1 MRVAPSR
8 LLIALVALAVAAS
21 LAAPPVARAANGPN
35 DAYLAGYAAAILER
49 EFRARTTSLRVER
62 GVVSLDVADLGG
74 ADRARV
80 TEALARIPGVLRVEL
95 REGAPPSKPVAVGTR
110 AQERGEKQAQVI
122 KDLSIGILPGGHLF
136 KPLVADPRW
145 PHFGA
150 AYHYHLGD
158 PQLESV
164 GTVSFGETFTLYRE
178 RLGRGWWETGLQ
190 AGVFA
195 VFDLDAASKDLVNA
209 DHLAAVFFGYRYDKR
224 SAIARL
230 FHQSSHLGDEFILR
244 NRVKD
249 RINLSYEAIDLR
261 LSYEFLGDVLRVYGG
276 GGYLFHQEPEDL
288 KPGFAQWG
296 VEFRSPWRMPSFRPI
311 AAVDVQNR
319 EENNWH
325 VDFSLRAGIEFE
337 GWLASRSLQI
347 LLGYFRG
354 HSPNGQFYREKID
367 SLGIGAHF
375 NV

>member
-1 MRVAPSR
+1 MRLAPSH
-8 LLIALVALAVAAS
+8 LLSVWVALVLAAS
-21 LAAPPVARAANGPN
+21 LIAPIAACAANGPN
-35 DAYLAGYAAAILER
+35 DAYLAGYAAAVLER
-49 EFRARTTSLRVER
+49 EFRAQTASLRVEG
-62 GVVSLDVADLGG
+62 GVVTLNVADLGS

-80 TEALARIPGVLRVEL
+80 TAALARILGVVRVEL
-95 REGAPPSKPVAVGTR
+95 REGGPPSPPTAVGTG
-110 AQERGEKQAQVI
+110 AAERGQLQAQVLE
-122 KDLSIGILPGGHLF
+122 DLSIGILPGGHLL
-136 KPLVADPRW
+136 KPLIADPRW

-150 AYHYHLGD
+150 AYQYYLGD

-164 GTVSFGETFTLYRE
+164 AAVSFGETFTFYRE
-178 RLGRGWWETGLQ
+178 RVGHGWWEIGLQ

-195 VFDLDAASKDLVNA
+195 LFDLDAASKDLINA
-209 DHLAAVFFGYRYDKR
+209 DYLAAVFLGYRHDKL
-224 SAIARL
+224 SAITRL

-261 LSYEFLGDVLRVYGG
+261 LSYDFLGDVLRLYGG

-288 KPGFAQWG
+288 KPGFVQWG
-296 VEFRSPWRMPSFRPI
+296 VEFRSPWRMPAFRPV
-311 AAVDVQNR
+311 AAIDVQNR

-347 LLGYFRG
+347 LLEYFRG

-367 SLGIGAHF
+367 YLGIGAHF
-375 NV
+375 NF